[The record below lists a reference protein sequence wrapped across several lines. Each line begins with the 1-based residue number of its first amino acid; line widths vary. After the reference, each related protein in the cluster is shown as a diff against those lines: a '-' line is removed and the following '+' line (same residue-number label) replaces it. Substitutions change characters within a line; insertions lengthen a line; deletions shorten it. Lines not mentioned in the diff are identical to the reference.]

1 MECPICYDEIVESE
15 KWESSD
21 VESAQISIITIDTHN
36 PHHRVRSLSLR
47 PSNHMI
53 QVPVIQCPT
62 RKHDLCNR
70 CMIKWMKESLEQ
82 QRDVNCVI
90 CNQEIHSITRYRR
103 EIMRE
108 AQEQREA
115 REEAIAEQRL
125 HQMIRGSLERNIRE
139 INGIMGKLC
148 CWSGVG
154 FGISFMILIF
164 YPGDTTKL
172 TYFMLVYIGVC
183 SLIMMGLF
191 FNRLFYISQLNEM
204 NRIHPELRDSQV
216 SLGNERLPI

>member
-1 MECPICYDEIVESE
+1 MECAICYEAIKDDLTKMEEGILQ
-15 KWESSD
+15 ESSLG
-21 VESAQISIITIDTHN
+21 E
-36 PHHRVRSLSLR
+36 LR
-47 PSNHMI
+47 AKTFPIRM
-53 QVPVIQCPT
+53 IQCPT
-62 RKHDLCNR
+62 QKHDLCDS
-70 CMIKWMKESLEQ
+70 CMIRWMKDSLEQ
-82 QRDVNCVI
+82 HKDVNCVI
-90 CNQEIHSITRYRR
+90 CNQRIHSFMHYRR
-103 EIMRE
+103 EVLQQERE
-108 AQEQREA
+108 EAARQREA
-115 REEAIAEQRL
+115 FEAVEVATAEIRL

-139 INGIMGKLC
+139 INGMMGKLC

-216 SLGNERLPI
+216 SLGNETLPI